1 MKKRAD
7 KLSSVVFCV
16 LIALIVLLAISNYL
30 TSGLYARY
38 LSFGESSDDARVAKW
53 EINFKDE
60 DGNVLDSSM
69 PSVYLDNGT
78 KGEWG
83 IDIVNSSEVTA
94 KLTSE
99 SSVNLRL
106 YSPNFDIHHDHNT
119 WNFLEDGEGNHIDN
133 PINFKVCLYNCNLV
147 TLKNYLVDGVFTAN
161 GDGVYEQVILDTTLD
176 LHFEM
181 KIEDGLFYYETNVT
195 VGELAEHFNISPND
209 DAGCLRVI
217 WEVEDTL
224 GAVVTDD
231 NYESYHLVNIDD
243 YDSSLYNGV
252 VDKSTINGETSLISI
267 LDGSSEINTIL
278 ENNSFVIDD
287 KTYVIAYKN
296 HDYFDYFIYTS
307 SIGGEVMITTVEDEE
322 VVMKKASK
330 LSSDEETELLART
343 ISNPYTMDSVE
354 LYVEKLEYTVFSEF
368 INVKSQHDVL
378 TGYVSLGLECRL
390 SLNLKVEQ
398 VD

>member
-7 KLSSVVFCV
+7 KLSSIVFCV
-16 LIALIVLLAISNYL
+16 LITLIVLLAISNYL

-38 LSFGESSDDARVAKW
+38 LSFGESSDAARVAKW
-53 EINFKDE
+53 EINFKDK

-83 IDIVNSSEVTA
+83 INIVNSSEVAA

-99 SSVNLRL
+99 SSVKLRL
-106 YSPNFDIHHDHNT
+106 YSPNFDIHHDHHT
-119 WNFLEDGEGNHIDN
+119 WDFLEDGEGNYINN
-133 PINFKVCLYNCNLV
+133 PINFKVCLYNCNLE
-147 TLKNYLVDGVFTAN
+147 TLKTYLVDGAFTAN
-161 GDGVYEQVILDTTLD
+161 EDGVYEQVILDTTLD
-176 LHFEM
+176 LIFEM
-181 KIEDGLFYYETNVT
+181 NIEDGLFYYETNVT
-195 VGELAEHFNISPND
+195 IGELAEYFNISPND
-209 DAGCLRVI
+209 DAGCIRVI
-217 WEVEDTL
+217 WEVEDSL
-224 GAVVTDD
+224 GSVETDD

-243 YDSSLYNGV
+243 YDSSIYNGV
-252 VDKSTINGETSLISI
+252 VDKNTINGETSLISI

-278 ENNSFVIDD
+278 ENNSLVIDD

-307 SIGGEVMITTVEDEE
+307 SVGGEVMITTIEDEE
-322 VVMKKASK
+322 VVMKKATK

-354 LYVEKLEYTVFSEF
+354 LYVEKLEYTAFSEF
-368 INVKSQHDVL
+368 INVKSQYDAL